1 MENNTAKKEF
11 LDACRGLVMNCD
23 CKILV
28 VEIMGEFRAYVA
40 PEVRL
45 KTRECR
51 YNEVRDAQEV
61 TSLLANI
68 GHNFASGMTEQ
79 RLRER
84 IQSVNKEDF
93 KFGTDNYFWIT
104 KVSLNQG

>member
-1 MENNTAKKEF
+1 MKLDENILKT
-11 LDACRGLVMNCD
+11 CQGLVMNCH
-23 CKILV
+23 CKILILDV
-28 VEIMGEFRAYVA
+28 LGEHRVFLVND
-40 PEVRL
+40 VHL

-61 TSLLANI
+61 TPLLANI

-84 IQSVNKEDF
+84 IQSVHKEDF
-93 KFGTDNYFWIT
+93 KFGTDNYMWIT
-104 KVSLNQG
+104 RVDLNR